1 MQGDGCRRIAGG
13 AEMASCGRLLFAGR
27 KPLLCLALGLMTAG
41 CGSIG
46 QALGPSAQTRGDV
59 SIAFESIDGLPQD
72 VSQKLVHDLNEEAAA
87 LRIAVVPAG
96 SEAVYRMRGYL
107 AAHAEGSATSIAWA
121 WDVYD
126 AALHRA
132 VRLSGEE
139 RAGPTAAGRSWTV
152 ADDALLHRIARTGM
166 EQLAGFMASAPVRPA
181 PAPAAPAPERNGSG
195 VASRDVFRSGADG
208 AFPNETAAAL
218 DSVAVP
224 LPDRRPVRGDSSAAR
239 LADAAA
245 GR

>member
-1 MQGDGCRRIAGG
+1 MQGDGRRRIAGG
-13 AEMASCGRLLFAGR
+13 AETASCGRLLFVGGKR
-27 KPLLCLALGLMTAG
+27 LLCLALGLMAAG

-59 SIAFESIDGLPQD
+59 SIAFESIDGLPRD
-72 VSQKLVHDLNEEAAA
+72 VSQKLLHDLNEEAAA
-87 LRIAVVPAG
+87 FRIAVVPAG
-96 SEAVYRMRGYL
+96 GEAVYRMRGYL

-132 VRLSGEE
+132 FRLSGEE
-139 RAGPTAAGRSWTV
+139 RAGPTAAGRSWAM

-166 EQLAGFMASAPVRPA
+166 EQLAGFMASAPVPPA
-181 PAPAAPAPERNGSG
+181 PAPAAPERSGSG

-208 AFPNETAAAL
+208 VFPNETAAAL

-224 LPDRRPVRGDSSAAR
+224 LPDRRPIRGDSSAAR